1 MMDIKKALAE
11 AMAILEPDNPDCRV
25 DAEVLLAHVLIRSR
39 SFLYS
44 HPEVTL
50 TSLQWNRFKALVEQR
65 RQGHPIAYLTG
76 IKEFWSLPIRVTKD
90 TLIPRPETEL
100 LVEITLSQLH
110 EVPEARI
117 LDLGTGSGAIALALA
132 KEKPSWQI
140 VASDF
145 SEGAL
150 KTARENAA
158 SLGLD
163 NIQFIHSDWFANI
176 HEPAAFHAIVSN
188 PPYIA
193 SADPHLHEGDVRF
206 EPQTALISGETGLQA
221 LQHIIS
227 QSLARLCPN
236 GLLLVEHGYDQ
247 KSAVASMLKDYGYK
261 AIHCW
266 QDWQGNDRVSG
277 GKRNNG

>member
-1 MMDIKKALAE
+1 MTSIAEALAK
-11 AMAILEPDNPDCRV
+11 AMDTLQGPDCRI

-44 HPEVTL
+44 HPEE
-50 TSLQWNRFKALVEQR
+50 SLSPQQWQRFWHLITQR
-65 RQGHPIAYLTG
+65 QQGHPVAYLTG
-76 IKEFWSLPIRVTKD
+76 VKEFWSLPLRVSEA

-100 LVEITLSQLH
+100 LVDITLAQLAH
-110 EVPEARI
+110 RPQARL

-132 KEKPSWQI
+132 KERPQWQI
-140 VASDF
+140 YASDI
-145 SEGAL
+145 SEAAL
-150 KTARENAA
+150 QMARDNAVN
-158 SLGLD
+158 LGL
-163 NIQFIHSDWFANI
+163 NQLHFIHSDWFA
-176 HEPAAFHAIVSN
+176 AIDDLTPWDAIISN

-193 SADPHLHEGDVRF
+193 STDPHLRQGDVRF
-206 EPQTALISGETGLQA
+206 EPQTALVSGETGLQA
-221 LQHIIS
+221 LEQIIS

-247 KSAVASMLKDYGYK
+247 KAAVQSMLKDYGYV
-261 AIHCW
+261 AIHSW

>member
-1 MMDIKKALAE
+1 MTAIKEALAE
-11 AMAILEPDNPDCRV
+11 AMAQLKENNPDCRI

-44 HPEVTL
+44 HPENEL
-50 TSLQWNRFKALVEQR
+50 TPLQWSRFKKLVAQR
-65 RQGHPIAYLTG
+65 RQGFPIAYLTG

-100 LVEITLSQLH
+100 LIEITLSQLQD
-110 EVPEARI
+110 VPDARV

-132 KEKPSWQI
+132 KERPAWQI

-150 KTARENAA
+150 KTAVENA
-158 SLGLD
+158 SNLGLT
-163 NIQFIHSDWFANI
+163 NIQFIHSDWFTNI
-176 HEPAAFHAIVSN
+176 HQPASFHAIVAN

-193 SADPHLHEGDVRF
+193 STDPHLSEGDVRF
-206 EPQTALISGETGLQA
+206 EPQTALVSGETGLQA
-221 LQHIIS
+221 LKHIIS

-247 KSAVASMLKDYGYK
+247 KSAVESMLKDYGYK